1 MEMKKPRAAQPY
13 LEQLLED
20 IDSYRLEEWDPQL
33 ALRGLRMVWI
43 GLKASSDSGL
53 KETAREVLHRIA
65 KIDLPEAIRLGLH

>member
-1 MEMKKPRAAQPY
+1 
-13 LEQLLED
+13 
-20 IDSYRLEEWDPQL
+20 
-33 ALRGLRMVWI
+33 MVWI